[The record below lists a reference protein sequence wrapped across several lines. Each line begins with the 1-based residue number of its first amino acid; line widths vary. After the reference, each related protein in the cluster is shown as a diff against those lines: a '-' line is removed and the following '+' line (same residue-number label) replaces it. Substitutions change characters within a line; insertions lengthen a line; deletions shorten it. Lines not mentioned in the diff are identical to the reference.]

1 MRFLA
6 TFILRALSRPSTPA
20 EQIDAR
26 AAAAR
31 NRVLRACR
39 GRYTGMRL
47 AEAQARAEAWVR
59 RGISVDDAVY
69 RANAWARD
77 AMPAR
82 RSPEVAA

>member
-6 TFILRALSRPSTPA
+6 TFIIRALARPSTPA
-20 EQIDAR
+20 EQLDAR

-31 NRVLRACR
+31 RRVLRACR
-39 GRYTGMRL
+39 GRCNGSRI
-47 AEAQARAEAWVR
+47 AEAQSRAERSVR
-59 RGISVDDAVY
+59 AGVDLDVAVH

-77 AMPAR
+77 ALPVV